1 MRKGTSFS
9 ILRWVAIGFIMMAV
23 FLTTVEL
30 VKYSRIRS
38 NFPRG
43 LKIAGVPVGGLDYT
57 QTSERILKIY
67 LSPIEVHYGE
77 ATVQINPSAL
87 GFEPQL
93 ESMLVAADNQRVT
106 ESFWLGYW
114 NYLWNRTQSISNIPL
129 HAKNDDERIYTY
141 LRDEISS
148 RYDQPAIPPMPVPGE
163 SGFYAGTAGTEL
175 NLDRA
180 VLQVIEAMESS
191 SSRTVNLTFR
201 KTNPPRPSILLL
213 EIMLKDIID
222 VSGFDGTVEIYLQ
235 DLQTSQSL
243 NFAYS
248 AIEGDIPTDIAFSSW
263 STVKIP
269 VMVSAFQFIS
279 DPHPQEYL
287 SLMEEMIERS
297 ENESTDELASAVIDN
312 RLAPLIVTESM
323 QTLGLENTFW
333 AGFFRLGAPLLQRFT
348 TPANQRTDI
357 DTDPDMY
364 NQTTPADMGM
374 LMQDIYHCAETG
386 GGSLIA
392 AFDNEIT
399 QNECQLMVKY
409 LALNQIG
416 VLIQAGMPGGTV
428 VAHKHGWATETDD
441 GLIHTFGDV
450 AIVYTPGGDY
460 TLSIFVHHPV
470 QAVFDPVNLLFANL
484 SSATYNYFNLHT
496 Q

>member
-1 MRKGTSFS
+1 MRKSNSFS
-9 ILRWVAIGFIMMAV
+9 ILRWVAIGFIIMTV

-57 QTSERILKIY
+57 QASERILKIY

-77 ATVQINPSAL
+77 AAVQINPSAL
-87 GFEPQL
+87 GFELQL
-93 ESMLVAADNQRVT
+93 ENMLTAADNQRVT
-106 ESFWLGYW
+106 ESFWLGFW
-114 NYLWNRTQSISNIPL
+114 DYLWNRPQSISNIPL
-129 HAKNDDERIYTY
+129 HAKNDNERIYAY
-141 LRDEISS
+141 LQDEISS
-148 RYDQPAIPPMPVPGE
+148 RYDQPATPPMPVPGE
-163 SGFYAGTAGTEL
+163 SGFYAGKSGTEL

-191 SSRTVNLTFR
+191 SSRTVNLTYR
-201 KTNPPRPSILLL
+201 KTSPPRPSILLL

-235 DLQTSQSL
+235 DLQTSQGL
-243 NFAYS
+243 NFAYN
-248 AIEGDIPTDIAFSSW
+248 AIKGDIPTDIAFSAW
-263 STVKIP
+263 STIKIP
-269 VMVSAFQFIS
+269 VMVSAFQFID
-279 DPHPQEYL
+279 DPPPQEYL
-287 SLMEEMIERS
+287 SLMENMIERS
-297 ENESTDELASAVIDN
+297 QNESTDELASTVIDN

-333 AGFFRLGAPLLQRFT
+333 AGFFRPGAPLLQRFT

-357 DTDPDMY
+357 DTDPDDY

-399 QNECQLMVKY
+399 QHECQLMVKY

-416 VLIQAGMPGGTV
+416 VLIQAGVPSGTV
-428 VAHKHGWATETDD
+428 VAHKHGWANETDD
-441 GLIHTFGDV
+441 GLIHTIGDV

-460 TLSIFVHHPV
+460 ILSIFVHHPV
-470 QAVFDPVNLLFANL
+470 QAVFDPINLLFANL
-484 SSATYNYFNLHT
+484 SSATYNYFNLNT